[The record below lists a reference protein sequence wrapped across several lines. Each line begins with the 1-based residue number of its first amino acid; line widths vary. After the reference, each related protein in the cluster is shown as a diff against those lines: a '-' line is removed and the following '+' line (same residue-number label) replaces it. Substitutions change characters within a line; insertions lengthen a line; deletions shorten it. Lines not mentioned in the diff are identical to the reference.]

1 MITSKLARNR
11 HMLHADLVGAEEMN
25 MNIVIRDEVLEDAG
39 AISEITRAAFE
50 DHPYSHHTEQF
61 IIRALRDLGALT
73 ISLVAEMDGKIAG
86 HAAFSPV
93 EISDGSQNWYG
104 LGPVSVAP
112 ELQKQGIGKALINRG
127 LELLVARDACG
138 CVLVGDPAYYRRF
151 GFKSLPGLLHEGVPD
166 PFVLALTLK
175 GAYPSGM
182 VKFHEAFWVKE

>member
-1 MITSKLARNR
+1 
-11 HMLHADLVGAEEMN
+11 MLGAESVWDEEMN
-25 MNIVIRDEVLEDAG
+25 IYIVIRDEARRDAD